1 MTEIKYV
8 EYERE
13 AVIKLDGSNQSE
25 SQTISTSSNKIK
37 IVHLKTDER
46 SYWEKIK
53 SNWLFLL
60 IIGFFK
66 FLMNAQ

>member
-60 IIGFFK
+60 IIVFFK